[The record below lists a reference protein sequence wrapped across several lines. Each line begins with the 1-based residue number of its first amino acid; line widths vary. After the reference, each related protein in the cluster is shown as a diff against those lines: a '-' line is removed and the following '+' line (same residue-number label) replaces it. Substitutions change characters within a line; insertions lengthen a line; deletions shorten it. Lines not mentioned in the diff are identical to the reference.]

1 MIDVGSLVRSPRNDL
16 GIGKVVEVSR
26 TDAVVEYFCSVKN
39 RIRKTVPLGL
49 LQEAR
54 LQRQTRCYLWST
66 SQERWIIG
74 RVYDWDEDKL
84 EYEIDLPDSQSLQA
98 VETELYVRCNIP
110 IADPID
116 ILAVKGQETP
126 YFHDRRLAFVQ
137 SAIEQRA
144 VSRGMTG
151 LISANIDLYPHQV
164 EVVRRV
170 LEDPIVR
177 YLLADEA
184 GLGKTVEAGTIL
196 RQFLLDEPNGRAMVL
211 VPKYLLEQWRQELE
225 NKFYLSHF
233 ADRVQLVA
241 INEVNN
247 QVSRNANLDFLIVDE
262 AHDLAAMANSGDRA
276 GQQSFELCQKLAQ
289 KSKNLLLLSATP
301 AIGREQDFLT
311 MLHLLDPTT
320 YRLDDLE
327 SFKERV
333 QNRQEIGS
341 ALLDF
346 REDAK
351 PAVLQTKLAQLRNLF
366 TKDDYLLGLATELES
381 CLKTEQT
388 TEIAR
393 LVQTIRSHVKDTYR
407 LHRRILRNRRDAVE
421 DVIFDRDAVPKN
433 EYDLNDEQWSKIQTI
448 LDKWRT
454 VAPKSSE
461 YQRIFLLFFRASG
474 TWLNVLE
481 QVVKARLQKKSTPEL
496 DREFGQKDTAIL
508 TKTAL
513 FSEER
518 EILET
523 FLNTVEKPEE
533 GLDRLSLLR
542 IAVLRFL
549 AVSLKVPREYHSN
562 PRDLLSRIQQQIKR
576 PIPGERFPKIVIF
589 TSFTATCQEIADNLA
604 KIFGKKAIASHETG
618 KSADDVE
625 ASLHR
630 FKTEPHCFILVCDRS
645 AEAGVNLQLT
655 DWLIHFDL
663 PWFPN
668 QLEQRLGR
676 VDRIGSKMGLQFC
689 LFAGPDLPESPHE
702 AWYQVLKDG
711 FDIFNK
717 SISSLQFYADKK
729 LLKLEEKLFTEG
741 AKGLSSEIASIKKEI
756 EEEKIKIDEQYVLD
770 EIDVLDDTASQY
782 FESLDNCDAK
792 HKEMQRAAEG
802 WLCQALHFKQVE
814 HPSISGLMRYQPTQ
828 KTLIPSND
836 LRTRLVPYCQQY
848 GSYNRRIAHQNTD
861 VALYRIGEGLIDALG
876 SYIRWDDRGQAFAMW
891 RYDESWDATEG
902 MEWFGFQFNYSIQT
916 DVQPAEQV
924 LQAQNIENYNLK
936 ALQRR
941 ADALFLPTFQ
951 TVFVDARNE
960 SMLLVEDAEV
970 LAILQRGYKGKGGP
984 NRDYNLSKNRTV
996 ILDNFVDPLEWDDFC
1011 QRGRVTSEELLRGRG
1026 DFVEMCEKSALSA
1039 AIQLENR
1046 VNQLQLRLNRLSQS
1060 EQLLESVLADE
1071 MSIESLLSQAV
1082 LAGIRRPQ
1090 MTLESVGF
1098 MVISGRPPVKSED
1111 EG

>member
-1 MIDVGSLVRSPRNDL
+1 MIDVGSLVRSPKNDM
-16 GIGKVVEVSR
+16 GIGKVVEVSHP
-26 TDAVVEYFCSVKN
+26 DAIVEYFCSVKN
-39 RIRKTVPLGL
+39 RIRKTVPLSL

-98 VETELYVRCNIP
+98 VEAELYVRCNIP

-196 RQFLLDEPNGRAMVL
+196 RQFLLDDANGRAVVI

-233 ADRVQLVA
+233 ADRVQLVSLSE
-241 INEVNN
+241 IN
-247 QVSRNANLDFLIVDE
+247 QISRNANLDFLIVDE
-262 AHDLAAMANSGDRA
+262 AQELAAMANSSDRNQ
-276 GQQSFELCQKLAQ
+276 QQSFELCQKLAH

-301 AIGREQDFLT
+301 VIGREQDFLT

-320 YRLDDLE
+320 YRVEDLE
-327 SFKERV
+327 SFKAQV
-333 QNRQEIGS
+333 HNRQEIGRT
-341 ALLDF
+341 LLDF
-346 REDAK
+346 RETTQ
-351 PAVLQTKLAQLRNLF
+351 PAVLQTKLAQLRTLF
-366 TKDDYLLGLATELES
+366 AKDDYLIALAKELEKS
-381 CLKTEQT
+381 LKTKE
-388 TEIAR
+388 TEEKSR
-393 LVQTIRSHVKDTYR
+393 LIRTIRTHVRDTYR

-421 DVIFDRDAVPKN
+421 DVIFDRDTVPKA
-433 EYDLNDEQWSKIQTI
+433 EYDLNDEQWSEIQTV
-448 LDKWRT
+448 LDKWRAA
-454 VAPKSSE
+454 APKSSE

-481 QVVKARLQKKSTPEL
+481 RVIKARLQKKSSPEL
-496 DREFGQKDTAIL
+496 DREFGQSDTAIL
-508 TKTAL
+508 TRTAL

-518 EILET
+518 ELLET
-523 FLNTVEKPEE
+523 LLNTVSKVEE
-533 GLDRLSLLR
+533 GFDRLGLLR
-542 IAVLRFL
+542 IAILRFL
-549 AVSLKVPREYHSN
+549 AVALKVPREYHSN

-576 PIPGERFPKIVIF
+576 PIPGERFPKIAIF
-589 TSFTATCQEIADNLA
+589 TSFTTTCQEIAENLA
-604 KIFGKKAIASHETG
+604 KIFGKKAIASHDMT

-625 ASLHR
+625 ANLHR
-630 FKTEPHCFILVCDRS
+630 FKTEPHCFVLVCDRS
-645 AEAGVNLQLT
+645 AETGVNLQFI
-655 DWLIHFDL
+655 DWLVHFDL

-668 QLEQRLGR
+668 QLEQRLSR
-676 VDRIGSKMGLQFC
+676 VDRIGSKMGVQFC
-689 LFAGPDLPESPHE
+689 LFAGPDMPDSPHE
-702 AWYQVLKDG
+702 AWFQVLKNG

-717 SISSLQFYADKK
+717 SIASLQFYAETK
-729 LLKLEEKLFTEG
+729 LITLEEKLFTEG
-741 AKGLSSEIASIKKEI
+741 AKGLSSELESIKTEI
-756 EEEKIKIDEQYVLD
+756 EQEKIKIDEQYALD
-770 EIDVLDDTASQY
+770 EIDILDDSASQY
-782 FESLDNCDAK
+782 FESLDNCDAR

-802 WLCQALHFKQVE
+802 WLCQALHFKQIE
-814 HPSISGLMRYQPTQ
+814 HPSISGLVRYQPTQ
-828 KTLIPSND
+828 KTLIPSKD
-836 LRTRLVPYCQQY
+836 LTTQLVPYCQQY

-861 VALYRIGEGLIDALG
+861 VVLYRTGEGLIDALG
-876 SYIRWDDRGQAFAMW
+876 AYVRWDDRGQAFAMW
-891 RYDESWDATEG
+891 RHDESWDAAEG
-902 MEWFGFQFNYSIQT
+902 KEWFGFQFNYSIQT
-916 DVQPAEQV
+916 DVQPAAQI

-941 ADALFLPTFQ
+941 ADALFLPIFE
-951 TVFVDARNE
+951 TVYVDARSE
-960 SMLLVEDAEV
+960 QMSLVEEAEV

-984 NRDYNLSKNRTV
+984 NRDYNLSKNRTSL
-996 ILDNFVDPLEWDDFC
+996 IDNFVDSLDWDDFC
-1011 QRGRVTSEELLRGRG
+1011 QKGRVVSEELLRGREA
-1026 DFVEMCEKSALSA
+1026 FVEMCNNSATSA
-1039 AIQLENR
+1039 AIQLKNR
-1046 VNQLQLRLNRLSQS
+1046 VNQLQLRLNRLSKS

-1071 MSIESLLSQAV
+1071 ISTESLLSQAV
-1082 LAGIRRPQ
+1082 LAGIRHPHL
-1090 MTLESVGF
+1090 TLESVGF
-1098 MVISGRPPVKSED
+1098 IVISGRAPVKSED